1 MLVRQNY
8 LRFLESVKSLEI
20 VCLQG
25 LQSDIQTL
33 QTEIEHQELL
43 IPVIGGFSAG
53 KSSLLNAF
61 LGRDILGV
69 AITPE
74 TAIATELRYSTSE
87 RVETVSDE
95 GVVTSFALAD
105 LAHAQAQAS
114 QFNHLKVFLNS
125 TQLQAIEPLI
135 LVDMPGYN
143 APIEAHNK
151 ALLRYGAAGGGGVYF
166 IALVCA
172 ATEKIITQSFLR
184 ELEGIERANKQF
196 SLALSKTNLVAPSD
210 LEEIKQAVAQQLSL
224 YFKYTGQITHLDHR
238 NGGTVLEQILQSID
252 REALFKCIFHARL
265 ELLYFNMHSS
275 LQTAITGLH
284 NSQEQNQKLLD
295 SLQDEI
301 KHIQT
306 QKEQAL
312 AQVQSRYARQNL
324 EGVLSEVRHALE
336 GNTSLLVQSI
346 LHGGDL
352 EREINNI
359 VRPVLLAAIQRKL
372 IGISCDV
379 IEDFEM
385 SIQGVAFDMEQIQT
399 WADHLKGFVESSCFA
414 AITALEDMRKQEH
427 EDKKEDKSKSKNE
440 LSTAVATT
448 TLAYQL
454 GKLSLKTQ
462 PIVGAVLNAL
472 LLVLPGI
479 FSKFTQIKK
488 EEVLREKIANQ
499 VIPSILA
506 QIRPK
511 LNAYFD
517 TQIAHVITQTGQIFS
532 DKIAQKQSE
541 IKEAQ
546 KEHPQQDTQAR
557 VRALEEQMQ
566 ILENLSQQYLKE

>member
-1 MLVRQNY
+1 
-8 LRFLESVKSLEI
+8 
-20 VCLQG
+20 
-25 LQSDIQTL
+25 
-33 QTEIEHQELL
+33 
-43 IPVIGGFSAG
+43 
-53 KSSLLNAF
+53 
-61 LGRDILGV
+61 
-69 AITPE
+69 
-74 TAIATELRYSTSE
+74 
-87 RVETVSDE
+87 
-95 GVVTSFALAD
+95 
-105 LAHAQAQAS
+105 
-114 QFNHLKVFLNS
+114 
-125 TQLQAIEPLI
+125 
-135 LVDMPGYN
+135 
-143 APIEAHNK
+143 
-151 ALLRYGAAGGGGVYF
+151 
-166 IALVCA
+166 
-172 ATEKIITQSFLR
+172 
-184 ELEGIERANKQF
+184 
-196 SLALSKTNLVAPSD
+196 
-210 LEEIKQAVAQQLSL
+210 
-224 YFKYTGQITHLDHR
+224 
-238 NGGTVLEQILQSID
+238 
-252 REALFKCIFHARL
+252 
-265 ELLYFNMHSS
+265 
-275 LQTAITGLH
+275 
-284 NSQEQNQKLLD
+284 
-295 SLQDEI
+295 
-301 KHIQT
+301 
-306 QKEQAL
+306 
-312 AQVQSRYARQNL
+312 
-324 EGVLSEVRHALE
+324 LSEVRHALE

>member
-20 VCLQG
+20 ACLQG
-25 LQSDIQTL
+25 LQSDVQAL
-33 QTEIEHQELL
+33 QTEIERQELL

-74 TAIATELRYSTSE
+74 TAIATELRYSTQE
-87 RVETVSDE
+87 HVEAVSDE
-95 GVVTSFALAD
+95 GVITNFTLTD

-114 QFNHLKVFLNS
+114 EFNHLKVFLNS
-125 TQLQAIEPLI
+125 AQLQAIEPLI

-151 ALLRYGAAGGGGVYF
+151 ALLRYGAIGGGGVYF
-166 IALVCA
+166 VALVCA

-184 ELEGIERANKQF
+184 ELEGIKRANKQF

-210 LEEIKQAVAQQLSL
+210 LEEIKRAITQQLSL
-224 YFKYTGQITHLDHR
+224 HFNYTEQITHLDR
-238 NGGTVLEQILQSID
+238 CNGGMVLGQILQSID
-252 REALFKCIFHARL
+252 KEALFKRIFHARL
-265 ELLYFNMHSS
+265 ELLYFNVRSS
-275 LQTAITGLH
+275 LQTAITGLR

-301 KHIQT
+301 KHIQA

-312 AQVQSRYARQNL
+312 AQVQSRYAGQNL

-336 GNTSLLVQSI
+336 GNTNLLVQSI

-352 EREINNI
+352 EREINNT
-359 VRPVLLAAIQRKL
+359 VRTVLFAAIQRKL

-546 KEHPQQDTQAR
+546 KEYPQQDTQAR
-557 VRALEEQMQ
+557 VRALEEQIQ